1 MAMKHNWRFDMRKIA
16 IVLSLFVC
24 LLSGCGRY
32 SESDMKAIKERA
44 YEAGYKEAKID
55 YGGTEGTYS
64 EGYDDG
70 WYAAMREAEGKKK
83 DSNSSEA
90 DALLGK
96 VERNLE
102 DVIASLYYDDPVYS
116 AAEIEGILTSTYTA
130 VVRYNESH

>member
-1 MAMKHNWRFDMRKIA
+1 MRKILV
-16 IVLSLFVC
+16 VLSLFVF

-32 SESDMKAIKERA
+32 SESDVQIIKERA
-44 YEAGYKEAKID
+44 YEAGYKEAKSD
-55 YGGTEGTYS
+55 YSGTEGTYS

-70 WYAAMREAEGKKK
+70 WYAAMRETEERKK
-83 DSNSSEA
+83 EA
-90 DALLGK
+90 DSPEADILLGK

>member
-1 MAMKHNWRFDMRKIA
+1 MRKIV
-16 IVLSLFVC
+16 IVLSLFVF

-55 YGGTEGTYS
+55 YGGTEGTYRD
-64 EGYDDG
+64 GYDDG
-70 WYAAMREAEGKKK
+70 WYAAMKEAGERKKE
-83 DSNSSEA
+83 SNSSEA
-90 DALLGK
+90 DVLLGK

-116 AAEIEGILTSTYTA
+116 AGEIEDILTSTYTA